1 MAKEATYIQEGK
13 VIDYLAGADIAVGD
27 VVPLGTTKI
36 GIAVTDIANGAT
48 GAVAVTGV
56 YQIAA
61 STSVA
66 MSVGDVVY
74 WDVADGNLN
83 ATSTDNI
90 KAGIVVEAK
99 LQAGATAK
107 VLIG

>member
-1 MAKEATYIQEGK
+1 MAKEAIYVQPGN

-36 GIAVTDIANGAT
+36 GVAQTAIANGAV
-48 GAVAVTGV
+48 GAVAVSGV
-56 YQIAA
+56 FEIAA
-61 STSVA
+61 STAVA
-66 MSVGDVVY
+66 MAVGDVVY

-83 ATSTDNI
+83 KTATDNI
-90 KAGIVVEAK
+90 QAGVVVEAK
-99 LQAGATAK
+99 LQAGTTAK

>member
-1 MAKEATYIQEGK
+1 MAKEAVFIQKGE
-13 VIDYLAGADIAVGD
+13 VIDFVASADIAVGD
-27 VVPLGTTKI
+27 VVPIGTTRI
-36 GIAVTDIANGAT
+36 GIAQTDIANGAT

-66 MSVGDVVY
+66 MAVGSLAY

-83 ATSTDNI
+83 ATATDNI
-90 KAGIVVEAK
+90 LAGIVVEAK
-99 LQAGATAK
+99 AQAGATAK